1 MLPDGY
7 TVMYKS
13 PQSYE
18 GSVTM
23 TLASTSTVGE
33 YSGSSPTSLM
43 DDESPDP
50 SEGTPGHSSRVLPGL
65 CSMSAMTADPNSME
79 NAAGTINTI
88 KVALLTIC
96 FTARGAHISIWQGGS
111 GEGPRLTNELNRSRA
126 KYSRM
131 RLRKFR
137 VRAYRCIHDSGEITV
152 GDLAA
157 FVGRNE
163 SGKTTILQALTLLN
177 RDEVVSEL
185 DLCDE
190 MTEELKEEMRLAEGE
205 FELGAHETELL
216 KEKFP
221 GLPEITKIRLYR
233 TNRDPKVQY
242 EFEDIA
248 PGEERDAGLNSWENF
263 AVGILRFLDT
273 IPNHLRIQ
281 VDTGFFEGPAP
292 KNQEAFDKKMA
303 EFSNQFHVIAI
314 QEPRVIE
321 EWEKIYANPENQFSN
336 LLTGESEKLA
346 LQNFVS
352 AELHPRFVYF
362 SDYKKIYG
370 NINLNEYLREE
381 KGERPSSI
389 EYIEE
394 FDKAETVRNL
404 FYLAEL
410 DMNGLDAVKESPSK
424 CIKLLN
430 SASNRLTSKLNPAW
444 KGDPI
449 HVDLRYNPG
458 NIMSVVIS
466 DVHRDGTITNTGLLN
481 RRAEG
486 FKWTFS
492 FIVNFAAETQ
502 RAELK
507 EAILLLDEPARNLHP
522 TQQMGISDLLSDL
535 AGSNQV
541 LYATHS
547 PFMIFDYTPG
557 NLLVVELDKR
567 KHLSRI
573 FYDYWNAD
581 DKTLTP
587 ILYGLS
593 RGQVESIVDRE
604 IGTNSRPIIIV
615 ETMSDS
621 MYLNAFDRFLQ
632 DPNISMNPLNVVA
645 AHSKNSVLPLAI
657 FYRNHG
663 YKTFVLLD
671 NSEESKQISA
681 QLVSNEFSPVQTI
694 FFEREGKKLE
704 SIEDYI
710 MLEDY
715 MHAVNQTYEIKLRN
729 EGYSNLTPKDV
740 MEKPNP
746 GTINKLRGIWADHSD
761 DDWGRFEREEITRY
775 ICEKITLE
783 QTEFLSDKTK
793 DQFRSLYRLIA
804 ERIRQ
809 YQNVV
814 TKPDLG
820 KFQRPRIRD
829 L

>member
-1 MLPDGY
+1 
-7 TVMYKS
+7 
-13 PQSYE
+13 
-18 GSVTM
+18 
-23 TLASTSTVGE
+23 
-33 YSGSSPTSLM
+33 
-43 DDESPDP
+43 
-50 SEGTPGHSSRVLPGL
+50 
-65 CSMSAMTADPNSME
+65 
-79 NAAGTINTI
+79 
-88 KVALLTIC
+88 
-96 FTARGAHISIWQGGS
+96 
-111 GEGPRLTNELNRSRA
+111 
-126 KYSRM
+126 M

-163 SGKTTILQALTLLN
+163 SGKTTILQALTMLN
-177 RDEVVSEL
+177 KEEKVSDL

-190 MTEELKEEMRLAEGE
+190 MFEELKEEIRLAEGE
-205 FELGAHETELL
+205 FELNSSEKNII

-221 GLPEITKIRLYR
+221 NLPEINKIKLFRS
-233 TNRDPKVQY
+233 NKKPEVQY
-242 EFEDIA
+242 EFENIKISEKSD
-248 PGEERDAGLNSWENF
+248 GGLNSLENF
-263 AVGILRFLDT
+263 SKRMLDFLDT

-281 VDTGFFEGPAP
+281 VNTKFFEDAPPKNKASFDTGL
-292 KNQEAFDKKMA
+292 A
-303 EFSNQFHVIAI
+303 EFNNQFHVVAI
-314 QEPRVIE
+314 QDPKVIE
-321 EWEKIYANPENQFSN
+321 EWEKIYSKPENQFSN
-336 LLTGESEKLA
+336 LLSGGSEKTA
-346 LQNFVS
+346 LENFIS
-352 AELHPRFVYF
+352 TQLHPRFVYF

-370 NINLNEYLREE
+370 NINLNEYIREE
-381 KGERPSSI
+381 KGERRESI
-389 EYIEE
+389 EYVEE
-394 FDKAETVRNL
+394 FDKAESVRNL

-410 DMNGLDAVKESPSK
+410 DINELEEVRDSPSRS
-424 CIKLLN
+424 IKLLN
-430 SASNRLTSKLNPAW
+430 AASNRLTKKLNPAW

-466 DVHRDGTITNTGLLN
+466 DVHKDGTVTNTGLLN

-522 TQQMGISDLLSDL
+522 TQQMGISDLLRNL

-593 RGQVESIVDRE
+593 RGLVESIVDRE
-604 IGTNSRPIIIV
+604 IGRNSRPVIIV

-621 MYLNAFDRFLQ
+621 MYLNSFDKFLQ
-632 DPNISMNPLNVVA
+632 DPNISMNPLNIVA
-645 AHSKNSVLPLAI
+645 AFNKNAVLPLAI

-663 YKTFVLLD
+663 YNTFILLD
-671 NSEESKQISA
+671 NTEESKQISS
-681 QLVSNEFSPVQTI
+681 QLASNEFNPIQTI
-694 FFEREGKKLE
+694 FFEKDGKTIE

-710 MLEDY
+710 VLEDY
-715 MHAVNQTYEIKLRN
+715 LHAVNQTYEIKLRH
-729 EGYSNLTPKDV
+729 EGYSNLSAEDIISKKKKGV
-740 MEKPNP
+740 LENL
-746 GTINKLRGIWADHSD
+746 NEIWEEHKD
-761 DDWGRFEREEITRY
+761 DDWNTFDNEEITRY
-775 ICEKITLE
+775 ICEKITLGE
-783 QTEFLSDKTK
+783 TDFLSDKTK

-809 YQNVV
+809 YQNAAIK
-814 TKPDLG
+814 TDLD
-820 KFQRPRIRD
+820 KFQKSKK
-829 L
+829 

>member
-1 MLPDGY
+1 
-7 TVMYKS
+7 
-13 PQSYE
+13 
-18 GSVTM
+18 
-23 TLASTSTVGE
+23 
-33 YSGSSPTSLM
+33 
-43 DDESPDP
+43 
-50 SEGTPGHSSRVLPGL
+50 
-65 CSMSAMTADPNSME
+65 
-79 NAAGTINTI
+79 
-88 KVALLTIC
+88 
-96 FTARGAHISIWQGGS
+96 
-111 GEGPRLTNELNRSRA
+111 
-126 KYSRM
+126 M

-137 VRAYRCIHDSGEITV
+137 ARAYRCIHDSGEITV

-177 RDEVVSEL
+177 KNEQVSEL

-190 MTEELKEEMRLAEGE
+190 MHEELKNEIRLAEGE
-205 FELGAHETELL
+205 FELNQNEKMIL

-221 GLPEITKIRLYR
+221 SLPEIKKIKLFR
-233 TNRDPKVQY
+233 TNRNQKVQY
-242 EFEDIA
+242 EFEDM
-248 PGEERDAGLNSWENF
+248 ELSESESDGLNSWENF
-263 AVGILRFLDT
+263 SRQIIEFLDT

-281 VDTGFFEGPAP
+281 VNTKFFEEDVP
-292 KNQEAFDKKMA
+292 KNQEVFDSGMA

-321 EWEKIYANPENQFSN
+321 EWGKIYENPENQFSN
-336 LLTGESEKLA
+336 LLSGESEKVA
-346 LQNFVS
+346 LQNFIAS
-352 AELHPRFVYF
+352 ELHPRFVYF

-370 NINLNEYLREE
+370 NINLNEYIKEE
-381 KGERPSSI
+381 RGERADSI
-389 EYIEE
+389 EYVEE

-410 DMNGLDAVKESPSK
+410 DMKELEEVKESPSK

-430 SASNRLTSKLNPAW
+430 TASNRLTNKLNPAW

-466 DVHRDGTITNTGLLN
+466 DVHKDGTITNTGLLN

-502 RAELK
+502 RSELK

-522 TQQMGISDLLSDL
+522 TQQMGISDLLKNL

-604 IGTNSRPIIIV
+604 IGTNSRPVIIV
-615 ETMSDS
+615 ETMSDA
-621 MYLNAFDRFLQ
+621 MYLNAFDKFLQ
-632 DPNISMNPLNVVA
+632 DPNISMNPLNIIA
-645 AHSKNSVLPLAI
+645 AYNKNSVLPLAI

-671 NSEESKQISA
+671 NTEESKQISA
-681 QLVSNEFSPVQTI
+681 QLVSNEFSAIQTI

-710 MLEDY
+710 VLEDY
-715 MHAVNQTYEIKLRN
+715 LHPVNQTYEIKLRQEGFTNITPQDMKSSDGKGNLEKLKKIWQEHN
-729 EGYSNLTPKDV
+729 E
-740 MEKPNP
+740 
-746 GTINKLRGIWADHSD
+746 
-761 DDWGRFEREEITRY
+761 DDWGEFNNEEITRY

-783 QTEFLSDKTK
+783 ETSFLSDKTK

-809 YQNVV
+809 YQNVT
-814 TKPDLG
+814 TKPDLD
-820 KFQRPRIRD
+820 KFQKAKP
-829 L
+829 

>member
-1 MLPDGY
+1 
-7 TVMYKS
+7 
-13 PQSYE
+13 
-18 GSVTM
+18 
-23 TLASTSTVGE
+23 
-33 YSGSSPTSLM
+33 
-43 DDESPDP
+43 
-50 SEGTPGHSSRVLPGL
+50 
-65 CSMSAMTADPNSME
+65 
-79 NAAGTINTI
+79 
-88 KVALLTIC
+88 
-96 FTARGAHISIWQGGS
+96 
-111 GEGPRLTNELNRSRA
+111 
-126 KYSRM
+126 M

-177 RDEVVSEL
+177 RDQEVSEL

-190 MTEELKEEMRLAEGE
+190 MNEELREEMRLAEGD
-205 FELGAHETELL
+205 FDLNQHEINII

-221 GLPEITKIRLYR
+221 GLPEIKKIKLIR
-233 TNRDPKVQY
+233 TNRNSKVQY
-242 EFEDIA
+242 EFEDI
-248 PGEERDAGLNSWENF
+248 ELDEDEDKEISSWENF
-263 AVGILRFLDT
+263 SRQILEFLDT

-281 VDTGFFEGPAP
+281 IDTKFLEEKAP
-292 KNQEAFDKKMA
+292 RNQEIFDSSMA
-303 EFSNQFHVIAI
+303 EFSNQFHLIAI
-314 QEPRVIE
+314 QEPKVIE
-321 EWEKIYANPENQFSN
+321 EWEKIYKRPESQFSN
-336 LLTGESEKLA
+336 LLSGESEKIA
-346 LQNFVS
+346 LQNFIS
-352 AELHPRFVYF
+352 SELHPRFVYF

-381 KGERPSSI
+381 KGERQDSI
-389 EYIEE
+389 EFVEE

-410 DMNGLDAVKESPSK
+410 DIKELDEVKESPSK

-430 SASNRLTSKLNPAW
+430 AASNRLTKKLNPAW

-466 DVHRDGTITNTGLLN
+466 DVHKDGTITNTGLLN

-522 TQQMGISDLLSDL
+522 TQQMGISDLLKNL

-587 ILYGLS
+587 ILYGLC

-615 ETMSDS
+615 ETMSDA
-621 MYLNAFDRFLQ
+621 MYLNAFDKFLQ
-632 DPNISMNPLNVVA
+632 DPNISMNPLNVIA
-645 AHSKNSVLPLAI
+645 AYNKNSVLPLAI

-663 YKTFVLLD
+663 YRTFVLLD

-681 QLVSNEFSPVQTI
+681 QLVSNEFSSIQTI

-710 MLEDY
+710 ALEDY
-715 MHAVNQTYEIKLRN
+715 LYPVNQTYEIKLRH
-729 EGYSNLTPKDV
+729 EGFSNLTPQDV
-740 MEKPNP
+740 ISKEGK
-746 GTINKLRGIWADHSD
+746 GILEKLRKIWQEHREE
-761 DDWGRFEREEITRY
+761 DWEEFDNEEITRY

-783 QTEFLSDKTK
+783 ETSFLSDKTK

-809 YQNVV
+809 YQNIA
-814 TKPDLG
+814 TKPDLN
-820 KFQRPRIRD
+820 KFQKSKT
-829 L
+829 

>member
-1 MLPDGY
+1 
-7 TVMYKS
+7 
-13 PQSYE
+13 
-18 GSVTM
+18 
-23 TLASTSTVGE
+23 
-33 YSGSSPTSLM
+33 
-43 DDESPDP
+43 
-50 SEGTPGHSSRVLPGL
+50 
-65 CSMSAMTADPNSME
+65 
-79 NAAGTINTI
+79 
-88 KVALLTIC
+88 
-96 FTARGAHISIWQGGS
+96 
-111 GEGPRLTNELNRSRA
+111 
-126 KYSRM
+126 M

-177 RDEVVSEL
+177 RDEKISDL

-190 MTEELKEEMRLAEGE
+190 MTEELKEEIRLAEGE
-205 FELGAHETELL
+205 FELNDYEIEIL

-221 GLPEITKIRLYR
+221 DLPEIKKIKLFR
-233 TNRDPKVQY
+233 TNRNPKVQY
-242 EFEDIA
+242 DFEETEISDVND
-248 PGEERDAGLNSWENF
+248 EGLNSWENF
-263 AVGILRFLDT
+263 TKEILEFLDT
-273 IPNHLRIQ
+273 LPNHIRIQ
-281 VDTGFFEGPAP
+281 INTKLFEGEVP
-292 KNQEAFDKKMA
+292 KNQESFDSGMA
-303 EFSNQFHVIAI
+303 EFSNELHVIAI
-314 QEPRVIE
+314 EETKILE
-321 EWEKIYANPENQFSN
+321 EWEKIYQKPENKFSN
-336 LLTGESEKLA
+336 LLSGESQKVA
-346 LQNFVS
+346 LRNFIYS
-352 AELHPRFVYF
+352 DLHPRFVYF

-370 NINLNEYLREE
+370 NINLNEYLRKENE
-381 KGERPSSI
+381 QQQNSI
-389 EYIEE
+389 EFIEE

-410 DMNGLDAVKESPSK
+410 DMNELDEVKEQPSK

-430 SASNRLTSKLNPAW
+430 SASNRLTKKLNPAW

-466 DVHRDGTITNTGLLN
+466 DVHKDGTITNTGLLN

-502 RAELK
+502 RSELK

-604 IGTNSRPIIIV
+604 IGTNSRPVIIV

-621 MYLNAFDRFLQ
+621 MYLNAFDKFLQ

-645 AHSKNSVLPLAI
+645 AYNKNSVLPLAI

-663 YKTFVLLD
+663 YRTFILLD
-671 NSEESKQISA
+671 NTEESKQISA
-681 QLVSNEFSPVQTI
+681 QLGSNEFSPIQTI
-694 FFEREGKKLE
+694 FFELEGKKLE

-710 MLEDY
+710 VLEDY
-715 MHAVNQTYEIKLRN
+715 LHPVNQTYEIKLRH
-729 EGYSNLTPKDV
+729 EGFSNLMPDDV
-740 MEKPNP
+740 SSKEGKGNLE
-746 GTINKLRGIWADHSD
+746 KLRKIWQEHSD
-761 DDWGRFEREEITRY
+761 DDWGKFDNEEITRY
-775 ICEKITLE
+775 ICEKIALE
-783 QTEFLSDKTK
+783 ETSFLSDKTK

-809 YQNVV
+809 YQNAN
-814 TKPDLG
+814 TKSDLD
-820 KFQRPRIRD
+820 KFQKAKA
-829 L
+829 

>member
-1 MLPDGY
+1 
-7 TVMYKS
+7 
-13 PQSYE
+13 
-18 GSVTM
+18 
-23 TLASTSTVGE
+23 
-33 YSGSSPTSLM
+33 
-43 DDESPDP
+43 
-50 SEGTPGHSSRVLPGL
+50 
-65 CSMSAMTADPNSME
+65 
-79 NAAGTINTI
+79 
-88 KVALLTIC
+88 
-96 FTARGAHISIWQGGS
+96 
-111 GEGPRLTNELNRSRA
+111 
-126 KYSRM
+126 M

-152 GDLAA
+152 EDLAA

-177 RDEVVSEL
+177 KDEQVSEL

-190 MTEELKEEMRLAEGE
+190 MSEELKDEVKLVEGE
-205 FELGAHETELL
+205 FELNLRETAIIR
-216 KEKFP
+216 EKFP
-221 GLPEITKIRLYR
+221 GIPEIKKIRLFR
-233 TNRDPKVQY
+233 TNRRSKVQY
-242 EFEDIA
+242 KFDEIELDDGDSGNI
-248 PGEERDAGLNSWENF
+248 NSWENF
-263 AVGILRFLDT
+263 TKQVIGFLDT

-281 VDTGFFEGPAP
+281 IDTKFFDGSIP
-292 KNQEAFDKKMA
+292 KNQETFEGELA
-303 EFSNQFHVIAI
+303 EFSNHFQVIAV
-314 QEPRVIE
+314 QEPKVIE
-321 EWEKIYANPENQFSN
+321 KWEEICNSPENQFAS
-336 LLTGESEKLA
+336 LLSGNSEKTAMQNFIESEM
-346 LQNFVS
+346 
-352 AELHPRFVYF
+352 HPRFVYF

-370 NINLNEYLREE
+370 SINLNEFIREE
-381 KGERPSSI
+381 NNQRTNSI
-389 EYIEE
+389 EVIEE
-394 FDKAETVRNL
+394 FDRAETVRNL

-410 DMNGLDAVKESPSK
+410 NIDELEAVKNNPSK

-430 SASNRLTSKLNPAW
+430 TASNRLTRKLNPAW
-444 KGDPI
+444 KGEPI

-507 EAILLLDEPARNLHP
+507 EALLLLDEPARNLHP
-522 TQQMGISDLLSDL
+522 TQQMGISNLLKNL

-604 IGTNSRPIIIV
+604 IGTNSRPVIIV
-615 ETMSDS
+615 ETMSDA
-621 MYLNAFDRFLQ
+621 MYLNAFDKFLQ

-645 AHSKNSVLPLAI
+645 AYNKNAVLPLAI
-657 FYRNHG
+657 FHRNHG
-663 YKTFVLLD
+663 YKTFILLD
-671 NSEESKQISA
+671 NTDESKQISTH
-681 QLVSNEFSPVQTI
+681 LNSNGFSPVQTI
-694 FFEREGKKLE
+694 IFEMNGKKLE

-710 MLEDY
+710 VPEDY
-715 MHAVNQTYEIKLRN
+715 MYPVNQTYEIKLRN
-729 EGYSNLTPKDV
+729 EGFANITAQDVMPKD
-740 MEKPNP
+740 
-746 GTINKLRGIWADHSD
+746 GRGILDKLRTVWEEHADD
-761 DDWGRFEREEITRY
+761 GWGVFDNEDITRY
-775 ICEKITLE
+775 VCEKITLGE
-783 QTEFLSDKTK
+783 TGFLSDKTK

-809 YQNVV
+809 YQNAAPAPNY
-814 TKPDLG
+814 KDM
-820 KFQRPRIRD
+820 RPRR
-829 L
+829 

>member
-1 MLPDGY
+1 
-7 TVMYKS
+7 
-13 PQSYE
+13 
-18 GSVTM
+18 
-23 TLASTSTVGE
+23 
-33 YSGSSPTSLM
+33 
-43 DDESPDP
+43 
-50 SEGTPGHSSRVLPGL
+50 
-65 CSMSAMTADPNSME
+65 
-79 NAAGTINTI
+79 
-88 KVALLTIC
+88 
-96 FTARGAHISIWQGGS
+96 
-111 GEGPRLTNELNRSRA
+111 
-126 KYSRM
+126 M

-177 RDEVVSEL
+177 KDERVSEL

-190 MTEELKEEMRLAEGE
+190 MSEELKEEIKLAEGD
-205 FELGAHETELL
+205 FELSKNETNMI

-221 GLPEITKIRLYR
+221 SLPEIDKIKLFR
-233 TNRDPKVQY
+233 TNKKPQVQY
-242 EFEDIA
+242 EFENIKISEKSD
-248 PGEERDAGLNSWENF
+248 GGLNSWENF
-263 AVGILRFLDT
+263 SRRILEFLDT

-281 VDTGFFEGPAP
+281 VNTKFFEGAPP
-292 KNQEAFDKKMA
+292 KNQA
-303 EFSNQFHVIAI
+303 EFDAGLAEFNNQFNVVAM
-314 QEPRVIE
+314 QDPKVIE
-321 EWEKIYANPENQFSN
+321 EWEKIYSLPENQFSN
-336 LLTGESEKLA
+336 LLSGGSEKNA
-346 LQNFVS
+346 LENFIS
-352 AELHPRFVYF
+352 SQLHPRFVYF

-370 NINLNEYLREE
+370 NINLNEYIREE
-381 KGERPSSI
+381 KGERGESI

-410 DMNGLDAVKESPSK
+410 DINELEEVKDSPSK

-430 SASNRLTSKLNPAW
+430 TASNRLTKRLNPAW

-466 DVHRDGTITNTGLLN
+466 DVHRDGTVTNTGLLN

-522 TQQMGISDLLSDL
+522 TQQMGISDLLKNLS
-535 AGSNQV
+535 GSNQV

-581 DKTLTP
+581 DNTLTP
-587 ILYGLS
+587 ILYGLA
-593 RGQVESIVDRE
+593 RGLIESITDRE
-604 IGTNSRPIIIV
+604 IGTNSRPVIIV

-621 MYLNAFDRFLQ
+621 MYLNSFDKFLQ

-645 AHSKNSVLPLAI
+645 AYNKNAVLPLAI

-663 YKTFVLLD
+663 YNTFILLD
-671 NSEESKQISA
+671 NTEESKQISS
-681 QLVSNEFSPVQTI
+681 QLASNEFNPIQTI
-694 FFEREGKKLE
+694 FFEKDGQKIE
-704 SIEDYI
+704 SIEDY
-710 MLEDY
+710 LVLDDY
-715 MHAVNQTYEIKLRN
+715 LYAVNQTYEIKLRH
-729 EGYSNLTPKDV
+729 EGYSNLSTEDV
-740 MEKPNP
+740 LAKKKKGVLEN
-746 GTINKLRGIWADHSD
+746 LQEIWEDHKE
-761 DDWGRFEREEITRY
+761 DDWNKFDNEEITRY
-775 ICEKITLE
+775 ICEKITLGE
-783 QTEFLSDKTK
+783 TDFLSDKTK

-809 YQNVV
+809 YQNAGI
-814 TKPDLG
+814 KADLEKLQKG
-820 KFQRPRIRD
+820 KKRD
-829 L
+829 

>member
-1 MLPDGY
+1 
-7 TVMYKS
+7 
-13 PQSYE
+13 
-18 GSVTM
+18 
-23 TLASTSTVGE
+23 
-33 YSGSSPTSLM
+33 
-43 DDESPDP
+43 
-50 SEGTPGHSSRVLPGL
+50 
-65 CSMSAMTADPNSME
+65 
-79 NAAGTINTI
+79 
-88 KVALLTIC
+88 
-96 FTARGAHISIWQGGS
+96 
-111 GEGPRLTNELNRSRA
+111 
-126 KYSRM
+126 M

-177 RDEVVSEL
+177 RDERVSEL

-190 MTEELKEEMRLAEGE
+190 LSEELKGEIKLAEGE
-205 FELGAHETELL
+205 FELNSDEIRLL
-216 KEKFP
+216 KQSFP
-221 GLPEITKIRLYR
+221 GLPEMRKIKLFR
-233 TNRDPKVQY
+233 TNKKPKVQY
-242 EFEDIA
+242 EFEDIQIS
-248 PGEERDAGLNSWENF
+248 EEKNSELNSWENF
-263 AVGILRFLDT
+263 SNQILSFLDT

-281 VDTGFFEGPAP
+281 IDTKLFEGPPP
-292 KNQEAFDKKMA
+292 KNQEVFDSGMA
-303 EFSNQFHVIAI
+303 EFSNQFHVIAV
-314 QEPRVIE
+314 QEPKVIE
-321 EWEKIYANPENQFSN
+321 EWEKIYESPENQFSK
-336 LLTGESEKLA
+336 LLSGESEKSA
-346 LQNFVS
+346 LENFIA

-381 KGERPSSI
+381 KGERVSSI
-389 EYIEE
+389 EFVEE

-410 DMNGLDAVKESPSK
+410 DIKALDDVKGTPSK

-430 SASNRLTSKLNPAW
+430 TASNRLTKKLNPAW

-466 DVHRDGTITNTGLLN
+466 DVHRDGTVTNTGLLN

-522 TQQMGISDLLSDL
+522 TQQRGISDLLKNL

-567 KHLSRI
+567 KHLSKI

-593 RGQVESIVDRE
+593 RGLVESIVDRE
-604 IGTNSRPIIIV
+604 IGTNSRPVIIV
-615 ETMSDS
+615 ETMSDA
-621 MYLNAFDRFLQ
+621 MYLNAFDKFLQ

-645 AHSKNSVLPLAI
+645 AYNKNSVLPLAI

-663 YKTFVLLD
+663 YKTFILLD
-671 NSEESKQISA
+671 NSDESKQISA
-681 QLVSNEFSPVQTI
+681 QLVSNEFSPIQTI
-694 FFEREGKKLE
+694 FFERDGKNLE

-710 MLEDY
+710 VLEDY
-715 MHAVNQTYEIKLRN
+715 LYAVNQTYEIRLRK
-729 EGYSNLTPKDV
+729 EGYSNLTSREVTLK
-740 MEKPNP
+740 EKKGVLDN
-746 GTINKLRGIWADHSD
+746 LRKIWEEHRDY
-761 DDWGRFEREEITRY
+761 DWGQFDNEEITRY

-783 QTEFLSDKTK
+783 ETDFLSDKTK

-814 TKPDLG
+814 TKSDLA
-820 KFQRPRIRD
+820 KFQRARV
-829 L
+829 

>member
-1 MLPDGY
+1 
-7 TVMYKS
+7 
-13 PQSYE
+13 
-18 GSVTM
+18 
-23 TLASTSTVGE
+23 
-33 YSGSSPTSLM
+33 
-43 DDESPDP
+43 
-50 SEGTPGHSSRVLPGL
+50 
-65 CSMSAMTADPNSME
+65 
-79 NAAGTINTI
+79 
-88 KVALLTIC
+88 
-96 FTARGAHISIWQGGS
+96 
-111 GEGPRLTNELNRSRA
+111 
-126 KYSRM
+126 M

-163 SGKTTILQALTLLN
+163 SGKTTILQALTMLN
-177 RDEVVSEL
+177 KDERVSDL

-190 MTEELKEEMRLAEGE
+190 MFEDLKEEIRLAEGDFDLSSNE
-205 FELGAHETELL
+205 SSII

-221 GLPEITKIRLYR
+221 NLPEIHKIKLFR
-233 TNRDPKVQY
+233 TNKKPEVQY
-242 EFEDIA
+242 EFENIKISEKSD
-248 PGEERDAGLNSWENF
+248 GGLNSWESF
-263 AVGILRFLDT
+263 SKRILEFLDT

-281 VDTGFFEGPAP
+281 VNTKFFEEPPP
-292 KNQEAFDKKMA
+292 KNQASFDTGLA
-303 EFSNQFHVIAI
+303 EFSNQFHVVAM
-314 QEPRVIE
+314 QDPKVIE
-321 EWEKIYANPENQFSN
+321 EWEKIYSSPENQFSN
-336 LLTGESEKLA
+336 LLSGGSEKTA
-346 LQNFVS
+346 LENFIS
-352 AELHPRFVYF
+352 SQLHPRFVYF

-370 NINLNEYLREE
+370 NINLNEYVREV
-381 KGERPSSI
+381 KGERGESI

-410 DMNGLDAVKESPSK
+410 DINELEEVKDSPSR

-430 SASNRLTSKLNPAW
+430 TASNRLTKKLNPAW

-466 DVHRDGTITNTGLLN
+466 DVHRDGTVTNTGLLN

-522 TQQMGISDLLSDL
+522 TQQMGISDLLKNL

-593 RGQVESIVDRE
+593 RGLIESITDRE
-604 IGTNSRPIIIV
+604 IGRNSRPVIIV

-621 MYLNAFDRFLQ
+621 MYLNSFDKFLQ
-632 DPNISMNPLNVVA
+632 DPNISMNPLNIVA
-645 AHSKNSVLPLAI
+645 AFNKNAVLPLAI

-663 YKTFVLLD
+663 YNTFILMD
-671 NSEESKQISA
+671 NTEESKQISS
-681 QLVSNEFSPVQTI
+681 QLASNEFSPIQMI
-694 FFEREGKKLE
+694 FFEKDGKPIE
-704 SIEDYI
+704 SIEDYLV
-710 MLEDY
+710 LEDY
-715 MHAVNQTYEIKLRN
+715 LFAVNQTYEIKLRH
-729 EGYSNLTPKDV
+729 EGYSSLTSEDIISKKKKGVLENLK
-740 MEKPNP
+740 
-746 GTINKLRGIWADHSD
+746 TIWEDHKE
-761 DDWGRFEREEITRY
+761 DDWNEFDNEEITRY
-775 ICEKITLE
+775 ICEKITLGE
-783 QTEFLSDKTK
+783 TDFLSDKTK
-793 DQFRSLYRLIA
+793 DQFRTLYRLIA

-809 YQNVV
+809 YQNAAIK
-814 TKPDLG
+814 TDLD
-820 KFQRPRIRD
+820 KFQKSKK
-829 L
+829 

>member
-1 MLPDGY
+1 
-7 TVMYKS
+7 
-13 PQSYE
+13 
-18 GSVTM
+18 
-23 TLASTSTVGE
+23 
-33 YSGSSPTSLM
+33 
-43 DDESPDP
+43 
-50 SEGTPGHSSRVLPGL
+50 
-65 CSMSAMTADPNSME
+65 
-79 NAAGTINTI
+79 
-88 KVALLTIC
+88 
-96 FTARGAHISIWQGGS
+96 
-111 GEGPRLTNELNRSRA
+111 
-126 KYSRM
+126 M

-137 VRAYRCIHDSGEITV
+137 ARAYRCIHDSGEITV

-177 RDEVVSEL
+177 KNEQVSEL

-190 MTEELKEEMRLAEGE
+190 MHEELKNEIRLAEGE
-205 FELGAHETELL
+205 FELNQNEKMIL

-221 GLPEITKIRLYR
+221 SLPEIKKIKLFR
-233 TNRDPKVQY
+233 TNRNQKVQY
-242 EFEDIA
+242 EFEDM
-248 PGEERDAGLNSWENF
+248 ELSESESDGLNSWENF
-263 AVGILRFLDT
+263 SRQIIEFLDT

-281 VDTGFFEGPAP
+281 VNTKFFEEDVP
-292 KNQEAFDKKMA
+292 KNQEMFDSGMA

-321 EWEKIYANPENQFSN
+321 EWGKIYENPENQFSN
-336 LLTGESEKLA
+336 LLSGESEKVA
-346 LQNFVS
+346 LQNFIAS
-352 AELHPRFVYF
+352 ELHPRFVYF

-370 NINLNEYLREE
+370 NINLNEYIKEE
-381 KGERPSSI
+381 RGERADSI
-389 EYIEE
+389 EYVEE

-410 DMNGLDAVKESPSK
+410 DMKELEEVKESPSK

-430 SASNRLTSKLNPAW
+430 TASNRLTNKLNPAW

-466 DVHRDGTITNTGLLN
+466 DVHKDGTITNTGLLN

-502 RAELK
+502 RSELK

-522 TQQMGISDLLSDL
+522 TQQMGISDLLKNL

-604 IGTNSRPIIIV
+604 IGTNSRPVIIV
-615 ETMSDS
+615 ETMSDA
-621 MYLNAFDRFLQ
+621 MYLNAFDKFLQ
-632 DPNISMNPLNVVA
+632 DPNISMNPLNIIA
-645 AHSKNSVLPLAI
+645 AYNKNSVLPLAI

-671 NSEESKQISA
+671 NTEESKQISA
-681 QLVSNEFSPVQTI
+681 QLVSNEFSAIQTI

-710 MLEDY
+710 VLEDY
-715 MHAVNQTYEIKLRN
+715 LHPVNQTYEIKLRQEGFTNITPQDMKSSDGKGNLEKLKKIWQEHN
-729 EGYSNLTPKDV
+729 E
-740 MEKPNP
+740 
-746 GTINKLRGIWADHSD
+746 
-761 DDWGRFEREEITRY
+761 DDWGEFNNEEITRY

-783 QTEFLSDKTK
+783 ETSFLSDKTK

-809 YQNVV
+809 YQNVT
-814 TKPDLG
+814 TKPDLD
-820 KFQRPRIRD
+820 KFQKAKP
-829 L
+829 

>member
-1 MLPDGY
+1 
-7 TVMYKS
+7 
-13 PQSYE
+13 
-18 GSVTM
+18 
-23 TLASTSTVGE
+23 
-33 YSGSSPTSLM
+33 
-43 DDESPDP
+43 
-50 SEGTPGHSSRVLPGL
+50 
-65 CSMSAMTADPNSME
+65 
-79 NAAGTINTI
+79 
-88 KVALLTIC
+88 
-96 FTARGAHISIWQGGS
+96 
-111 GEGPRLTNELNRSRA
+111 
-126 KYSRM
+126 M

-177 RDEVVSEL
+177 KDERVSEL

-190 MTEELKEEMRLAEGE
+190 MSEELKEEIHLAEGE
-205 FELGAHETELL
+205 FELSSNETSII

-221 GLPEITKIRLYR
+221 NLPEIKKLNLFRS
-233 TNRDPKVQY
+233 NKKPGVQY
-242 EFEDIA
+242 TFDNIKVSEKSD
-248 PGEERDAGLNSWENF
+248 GGLNSWENF
-263 AVGILRFLDT
+263 TKRILDFLDT

-281 VDTGFFEGPAP
+281 INTKFFEEAPP
-292 KNQEAFDKKMA
+292 KNQVSFDTAFA
-303 EFSNQFHVIAI
+303 EFNNQFHVIAM
-314 QEPRVIE
+314 QDPKVIE
-321 EWEKIYANPENQFSN
+321 EWEKIYSSPENQFSN
-336 LLTGESEKLA
+336 LLSGGSEKTA
-346 LQNFVS
+346 LENFIAS
-352 AELHPRFVYF
+352 QLHPRFVYF

-370 NINLNEYLREE
+370 NINLNEYIREE
-381 KGERPSSI
+381 KGERGESI

-410 DMNGLDAVKESPSK
+410 DINELEEVKDSPSR

-430 SASNRLTSKLNPAW
+430 AASNRLTRKLNPAW

-466 DVHRDGTITNTGLLN
+466 DVHRDGTVTNTGLLN

-522 TQQMGISDLLSDL
+522 TQQMGISDLLKSL

-593 RGQVESIVDRE
+593 RGLVESITDRE
-604 IGTNSRPIIIV
+604 IGTNSRPVIIV

-621 MYLNAFDRFLQ
+621 MYLNSFDKFLQ
-632 DPNISMNPLNVVA
+632 DPNISMNPLNIVA
-645 AHSKNSVLPLAI
+645 AYNKNAVLPLAI

-663 YKTFVLLD
+663 YNTFILLD
-671 NSEESKQISA
+671 NTEESKQISS
-681 QLVSNEFSPVQTI
+681 QLASNEFSPIQTI
-694 FFEREGKKLE
+694 FFEKEGKTIE
-704 SIEDYI
+704 SIEDYLV
-710 MLEDY
+710 LEDY
-715 MHAVNQTYEIKLRN
+715 LYAVNQTYEIKLRH
-729 EGYSNLTPKDV
+729 EGYSNLNSEDV
-740 MEKPNP
+740 TSKEKKGVVEN
-746 GTINKLRGIWADHSD
+746 LRAIWDDHKE
-761 DDWGRFEREEITRY
+761 DDWNEFDNEEITRY
-775 ICEKITLE
+775 ICEKITLGE
-783 QTEFLSDKTK
+783 TDFLSDKTK

-809 YQNVV
+809 YQNAAIK
-814 TKPDLG
+814 TDLD
-820 KFQRPRIRD
+820 KFQKPKNRD
-829 L
+829 

>member
-1 MLPDGY
+1 
-7 TVMYKS
+7 
-13 PQSYE
+13 
-18 GSVTM
+18 
-23 TLASTSTVGE
+23 
-33 YSGSSPTSLM
+33 
-43 DDESPDP
+43 
-50 SEGTPGHSSRVLPGL
+50 
-65 CSMSAMTADPNSME
+65 
-79 NAAGTINTI
+79 
-88 KVALLTIC
+88 
-96 FTARGAHISIWQGGS
+96 
-111 GEGPRLTNELNRSRA
+111 
-126 KYSRM
+126 M

-177 RDEVVSEL
+177 RDQMVSEL

-190 MTEELKEEMRLAEGE
+190 MDEELKEEMKLAEGD
-205 FELGAHETELL
+205 FDLNQHEINII

-221 GLPEITKIRLYR
+221 GLPEIKKIKLIR
-233 TNRDPKVQY
+233 TNRDSKVQY
-242 EFEDIA
+242 EFEDIK
-248 PGEERDAGLNSWENF
+248 LNEDEDKEIRSWENF
-263 AVGILRFLDT
+263 SRQILEFIDT

-281 VDTGFFEGPAP
+281 IDTGFLEGQAP
-292 KNQEAFDKKMA
+292 KNQEVFDSLMA
-303 EFSNQFHVIAI
+303 EFSNQFHLIAI
-314 QEPRVIE
+314 QEPKVIE
-321 EWEKIYANPENQFSN
+321 EWEKIYKSPENQFSN
-336 LLTGESEKLA
+336 LLSGESQKTA
-346 LQNFVS
+346 LQNFIS
-352 AELHPRFVYF
+352 SELHPRFVYF

-381 KGERPSSI
+381 KGERKDSI
-389 EYIEE
+389 EFVEE

-410 DMNGLDAVKESPSK
+410 DIKELDEVKESPSK

-430 SASNRLTSKLNPAW
+430 AASNRLTKKLNPAW

-466 DVHRDGTITNTGLLN
+466 DVHKDGTITNTGLLN

-522 TQQMGISDLLSDL
+522 TQQMGISDLLKNL

-587 ILYGLS
+587 ILYGLC

-615 ETMSDS
+615 ETMSDA
-621 MYLNAFDRFLQ
+621 MYLNAFDKFLQ

-645 AHSKNSVLPLAI
+645 AYNKNSVLPLAI

-663 YKTFVLLD
+663 YRTFVLLD
-671 NSEESKQISA
+671 NSDESKQISA
-681 QLVSNEFSPVQTI
+681 QLLSNEFSSIQTI

-710 MLEDY
+710 ALEDY
-715 MHAVNQTYEIKLRN
+715 LHPVNQTYEIKLRH
-729 EGYSNLTPKDV
+729 EGFSNLTPQDV
-740 MEKPNP
+740 TSKEGK
-746 GTINKLRGIWADHSD
+746 GILEKLRKIWQEHREE
-761 DDWGRFEREEITRY
+761 DWEEFDNEEITRY

-783 QTEFLSDKTK
+783 ETSFLSDKTK

-809 YQNVV
+809 YQNIS
-814 TKPDLG
+814 TKPDLN
-820 KFQRPRIRD
+820 KFQKSKT
-829 L
+829 

>member
-1 MLPDGY
+1 
-7 TVMYKS
+7 
-13 PQSYE
+13 
-18 GSVTM
+18 
-23 TLASTSTVGE
+23 
-33 YSGSSPTSLM
+33 
-43 DDESPDP
+43 
-50 SEGTPGHSSRVLPGL
+50 
-65 CSMSAMTADPNSME
+65 
-79 NAAGTINTI
+79 
-88 KVALLTIC
+88 
-96 FTARGAHISIWQGGS
+96 
-111 GEGPRLTNELNRSRA
+111 
-126 KYSRM
+126 M

-177 RDEVVSEL
+177 KEETLSDL

-190 MTEELKEEMRLAEGE
+190 MAEELKEEMKLAEGE
-205 FELGAHETELL
+205 FELSQNETKMI

-221 GLPEITKIRLYR
+221 NLPEINRVKLFR
-233 TNRDPKVQY
+233 TNKNTQVQY
-242 EFEDIA
+242 SFENIKIS
-248 PGEERDAGLNSWENF
+248 EESDGGLNSWENF
-263 AVGILRFLDT
+263 SKRILDFLDT

-281 VDTGFFEGPAP
+281 INTKFFDNPPP
-292 KNQEAFDKKMA
+292 KNQTSFDT
-303 EFSNQFHVIAI
+303 EFADFNNQFHVIAA
-314 QEPRVIE
+314 QDPKVME
-321 EWEKIYANPENQFSN
+321 EWEKIYSSPENQFSN
-336 LLTGESEKLA
+336 LLSGGSQKTA
-346 LQNFVS
+346 LDNFV
-352 AELHPRFVYF
+352 ANNLHPRFVYF

-370 NINLNEYLREE
+370 NINLNEYIRDEKREKIE
-381 KGERPSSI
+381 SI

-410 DMNGLDAVKESPSK
+410 DLSELEEVKDSPSR

-430 SASNRLTSKLNPAW
+430 AASNRLTKKLNPAW
-444 KGDPI
+444 KGEPI
-449 HVDLRYNPG
+449 HVELRYNPG

-466 DVHRDGTITNTGLLN
+466 DVHRDGTVTNTGLLN

-522 TQQMGISDLLSDL
+522 TQQMGISDLLKNL

-593 RGQVESIVDRE
+593 RGLVESITDRE
-604 IGTNSRPIIIV
+604 IGRNSRPVIIV

-621 MYLNAFDRFLQ
+621 MYLNSFDKFLQ
-632 DPNISMNPLNVVA
+632 DPNISMNPLNIVPA
-645 AHSKNSVLPLAI
+645 YNKNAVLPLAI

-663 YKTFVLLD
+663 HNTFILLD
-671 NSEESKQISA
+671 NTEESKQISS
-681 QLVSNEFSPVQTI
+681 QLISNEFNPIQTI
-694 FFEREGKKLE
+694 FFEKEGKKIE
-704 SIEDYI
+704 SIEDYLV
-710 MLEDY
+710 LEDY
-715 MHAVNQTYEIKLRN
+715 LYAVNQTYEIKLRN
-729 EGYSNLTPKDV
+729 EGFSNLTPEEVLSKEKNGVLDNLRTIWEEHKDDGWD
-740 MEKPNP
+740 EFDN
-746 GTINKLRGIWADHSD
+746 
-761 DDWGRFEREEITRY
+761 EEITRY
-775 ICEKITLE
+775 ICEKITLGE
-783 QTEFLSDKTK
+783 TNFLSDKTK
-793 DQFRSLYRLIA
+793 DQFRSLYRMIA

-809 YQNVV
+809 YQNAAI
-814 TKPDLG
+814 KPDIE
-820 KFQRPRIRD
+820 KYQKRKKRD
-829 L
+829 

>member
-1 MLPDGY
+1 
-7 TVMYKS
+7 
-13 PQSYE
+13 
-18 GSVTM
+18 
-23 TLASTSTVGE
+23 
-33 YSGSSPTSLM
+33 
-43 DDESPDP
+43 
-50 SEGTPGHSSRVLPGL
+50 
-65 CSMSAMTADPNSME
+65 
-79 NAAGTINTI
+79 
-88 KVALLTIC
+88 
-96 FTARGAHISIWQGGS
+96 
-111 GEGPRLTNELNRSRA
+111 
-126 KYSRM
+126 M

-177 RDEVVSEL
+177 RDERISEL

-190 MTEELKEEMRLAEGE
+190 LSEELKGEIKLVEGE
-205 FELGAHETELL
+205 FELNSDEIRLL
-216 KEKFP
+216 KQSFP
-221 GLPEITKIRLYR
+221 GLPEMRKIKLFR
-233 TNRDPKVQY
+233 TNKKPKVQY
-242 EFEDIA
+242 EFEDIQIS
-248 PGEERDAGLNSWENF
+248 EERNKELNSWENF
-263 AVGILRFLDT
+263 SNQILSFLDT

-281 VDTGFFEGPAP
+281 IDTKLFEGPPP
-292 KNQEAFDKKMA
+292 KNQEVFDSGMA
-303 EFSNQFHVIAI
+303 EFSNQFHVIAV
-314 QEPRVIE
+314 QEPKVIE
-321 EWEKIYANPENQFSN
+321 EWEKIYESPENQFSK
-336 LLTGESEKLA
+336 LLSGESEKSA
-346 LQNFVS
+346 LENFIA

-381 KGERPSSI
+381 KGEQTSSI
-389 EYIEE
+389 ELVEE

-410 DMNGLDAVKESPSK
+410 DIRALDDVKGTPSK

-430 SASNRLTSKLNPAW
+430 TASNRLTKKLNPAW

-466 DVHRDGTITNTGLLN
+466 DVHRDGTVTNTGLLN

-522 TQQMGISDLLSDL
+522 TQQRGISDLLKSL

-567 KHLSRI
+567 KHLSKI

-593 RGQVESIVDRE
+593 RGLVESIVDRE
-604 IGTNSRPIIIV
+604 IGTNSRPVIIV
-615 ETMSDS
+615 ETMSDA
-621 MYLNAFDRFLQ
+621 MYLNAFDKFLQ

-645 AHSKNSVLPLAI
+645 AYNKNSVLPLAI

-663 YKTFVLLD
+663 YKTFILLD
-671 NSEESKQISA
+671 NSDESKQISA
-681 QLVSNEFSPVQTI
+681 QLVSNEFSPIQTI
-694 FFEREGKKLE
+694 FFERDGKNLE

-710 MLEDY
+710 VLEDY
-715 MHAVNQTYEIKLRN
+715 LYAVNQTYEIRLRK
-729 EGYSNLTPKDV
+729 EGYSNLTSREVTLK
-740 MEKPNP
+740 EKKGVLDN
-746 GTINKLRGIWADHSD
+746 LRKIWEEHRDY
-761 DDWGRFEREEITRY
+761 DWGQFDNEEITRY

-783 QTEFLSDKTK
+783 ETDFLSDKTK

-809 YQNVV
+809 YQNVM
-814 TKPDLG
+814 TKSDLA
-820 KFQRPRIRD
+820 KFQRARV
-829 L
+829 